1 MATNILDAF
10 FVTFGLDASGFK
22 KGERE
27 VNESSRRLRDENK
40 RTFDEM
46 EKRGKSLEQT
56 LRGVRNETA
65 GMFLAFMGASS
76 LSGFVSGLLQS
87 TAAST
92 RLGQAIGV
100 ASERVRAWRQ
110 AVKEVGGAAAV
121 GDADAALSKISQDQQ
136 DWHLTGRT
144 SSDANYKRFGIT
156 PRDLVDKDASDILL
170 KISAAGDKMQ
180 KPEFNRRLQMMGLP
194 QNIINLLMQ
203 GHDAVSKAIATG
215 EKNAKVTADQ
225 EQAALDLQ
233 KNVAD
238 LQNTIQNGLIPPLL
252 DIAKGLNQLL
262 GNGPSAADKE
272 RILNEAGGSSGH
284 MFGVPGLFSIRRGNP
299 NQDPVTGYAADLL
312 NELRGNK
319 GAGNEGRIYQFF
331 KSKGLDEQRTIGIM
345 AALHAESGLS
355 ERAKNPSSGAFGI
368 NQWLGGR
375 KRELMRRFG
384 PNPTLMQQLE
394 FLWWELSGGDHGG
407 DDVMSQR
414 SAGGTAHAMIN
425 KFLRPARGYET
436 MRDISAAN
444 RYIRS
449 RSSGGVHIQSMTIHT
464 QARDAHG
471 IAKDMH
477 RAIARRASITHAN
490 TGMTP

>member
-1 MATNILDAF
+1 MATKILDAF

-46 EKRGKSLEQT
+46 EKRGKSLGQT

-76 LSGFVSGLLQS
+76 LTSFISGMFQS
-87 TAAST
+87 TVAST

-100 ASERVRAWRQ
+100 TSERVRAWRQ
-110 AVKEVGGAAAV
+110 AVREVGGQP

-225 EQAALDLQ
+225 EKAAQELQ
-233 KNVAD
+233 KNIAD
-238 LQNTIQNGLIPPLL
+238 LQNDVANKLTPALL
-252 DIAKGLNQLL
+252 DLTKKATDLLNWLEGKPTGTPAQ
-262 GNGPSAADKE
+262 ND
-272 RILNEAGGSSGH
+272 GSHVWGI
-284 MFGVPGLFSIRRGNP
+284 PGLFEIKRPGGSKQTRADRNNNPGNIEDGAFARRQPGYVGGDGRFARFASPQHGFAAMEGLLGGYLRQGRDTIWSIISKWAPSSENNVGAYAAHVARLTGISA
-299 NQDPVTGYAADLL
+299 NQRVTAADLPAIA
-312 NELRGNK
+312 R
-319 GAGNEGRIYQFF
+319 AMAQHEGYSGSTGSARRY
-331 KSKGLDEQRTIGIM
+331 SGIM
-345 AALHAESGLS
+345 
-355 ERAKNPSSGAFGI
+355 
-368 NQWLGGR
+368 
-375 KRELMRRFG
+375 
-384 PNPTLMQQLE
+384 
-394 FLWWELSGGDHGG
+394 
-407 DDVMSQR
+407 
-414 SAGGTAHAMIN
+414 
-425 KFLRPARGYET
+425 
-436 MRDISAAN
+436 
-444 RYIRS
+444 
-449 RSSGGVHIQSMTIHT
+449 GVHQSFARHSAPGGITVNGPVTIHT
-464 QARDAHG
+464 RATDAKGMERDLKRG
-471 IAKDMH
+471 V
-477 RAIARRASITHAN
+477 ARRASITHAN

>member
-1 MATNILDAF
+1 MSTNILDAF

-22 KGERE
+22 KGERD
-27 VNESSRRLRDENK
+27 VNESARRLRDENK

-76 LSGFVSGLLQS
+76 LGSFVSGLFQS
-87 TAAST
+87 TVAST

-156 PRDLVDKDASDILL
+156 PRDLMDKDASDILL

-203 GHDAVSKAIATG
+203 GHDAVAKSIATG

-225 EQAALDLQ
+225 EKAAQDLQ
-233 KNVAD
+233 KNIAD
-238 LQNTIQNGLIPPLL
+238 LQNKIANKLTPALLSLAEKANDLLNWLEGKPTKKQAPTGGDGHVWGIPGLFEIRREGGGKQTRADRNNNPGNIEDGAFARRQPGYVGG
-252 DIAKGLNQLL
+252 DGRFARFASPQHGFAAMEGLL
-262 GNGPSAADKE
+262 GGYLRQGRDTIWSIISKWAPSSENNVGAYAAHVSRLTGISANQRLSAADLPLIARAMARHE
-272 RILNEAGGSSGH
+272 GYSGATGATRNYSGVMGMHRAFAHHSAPGG
-284 MFGVPGLFSIRRGNP
+284 IT
-299 NQDPVTGYAADLL
+299 VTG
-312 NELRGNK
+312 
-319 GAGNEGRIYQFF
+319 
-331 KSKGLDEQRTIGIM
+331 
-345 AALHAESGLS
+345 
-355 ERAKNPSSGAFGI
+355 P
-368 NQWLGGR
+368 
-375 KRELMRRFG
+375 
-384 PNPTLMQQLE
+384 
-394 FLWWELSGGDHGG
+394 
-407 DDVMSQR
+407 V
-414 SAGGTAHAMIN
+414 
-425 KFLRPARGYET
+425 
-436 MRDISAAN
+436 
-444 RYIRS
+444 
-449 RSSGGVHIQSMTIHT
+449 TIHT
-464 QARDAHG
+464 QARDAKRM
-471 IAKDMH
+471 ASDL
-477 RAIARRASITHAN
+477 RRDVARRAAVTHAN